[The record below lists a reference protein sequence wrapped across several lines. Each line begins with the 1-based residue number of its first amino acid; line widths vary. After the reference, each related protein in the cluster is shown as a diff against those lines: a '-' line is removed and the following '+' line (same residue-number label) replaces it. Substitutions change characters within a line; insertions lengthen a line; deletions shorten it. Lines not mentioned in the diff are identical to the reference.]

1 MTKGASE
8 RSRRRGRSAMMKA
21 RVFSTRASLL
31 LLIGLI
37 NLQCAAF
44 SHYSLLSLQTVSQK
58 FSNVFLS
65 QQGTLRYKSGALLS
79 EDELEDDEMA
89 TFDEIM
95 EGLMKDNG
103 IPGAQLAV
111 AKGGELKLFQGYGI
125 AKRRQP
131 RDHGD
136 DHNMTTDH
144 VMRISDLSRLIT
156 GVAVLQ
162 LVQDGRL
169 ELEDKAFMLLGH
181 LEPPSNSKIDPRLHD
196 ITIRHLLQ
204 ETAGWNVSA
213 SGREP
218 SVVPGS
224 LEVSQALGH
233 ASPPSAAAIVQFMKG
248 LALDFD
254 PGSGLEPCNFCFL
267 VLGRVIEVISGL
279 PYESYVKKNIFD
291 AIGATSFR
299 MGETKQEKLAAKEA
313 HYYGQNGQTSS
324 CLSVY
329 PGQGYVQCDYGFGD
343 LKVSANS
350 YGGWVAN
357 AKDLALLALHID
369 GIRQPA
375 LLRDDLVREMLH
387 ARVPENRHGLSQ
399 GMLWTVRLA
408 GDGRVRSLEQS
419 GGAIPGSHSLLLRLV
434 DDDAT
439 IAYLVNSRPARLD
452 DFMVSASEI
461 LSLLARSI
469 RNWPVDDLFL
479 GPRLPDDHLLLKRSK
494 IFR

>member
-162 LVQDGRL
+162 LVQVRVL
-169 ELEDKAFMLLGH
+169 
-181 LEPPSNSKIDPRLHD
+181 PR
-196 ITIRHLLQ
+196 
-204 ETAGWNVSA
+204 
-213 SGREP
+213 
-218 SVVPGS
+218 
-224 LEVSQALGH
+224 
-233 ASPPSAAAIVQFMKG
+233 F
-248 LALDFD
+248 
-254 PGSGLEPCNFCFL
+254 
-267 VLGRVIEVISGL
+267 
-279 PYESYVKKNIFD
+279 
-291 AIGATSFR
+291 
-299 MGETKQEKLAAKEA
+299 
-313 HYYGQNGQTSS
+313 SS
-324 CLSVY
+324 CSR
-329 PGQGYVQCDYGFGD
+329 
-343 LKVSANS
+343 
-350 YGGWVAN
+350 
-357 AKDLALLALHID
+357 ALHRYQI
-369 GIRQPA
+369 
-375 LLRDDLVREMLH
+375 
-387 ARVPENRHGLSQ
+387 
-399 GMLWTVRLA
+399 GMLW
-408 GDGRVRSLEQS
+408 GRSYRIVDVSFLPYPFFIRGSLRI
-419 GGAIPGSHSLLLRLV
+419 ADLKASH
-434 DDDAT
+434 D
-439 IAYLVNSRPARLD
+439 
-452 DFMVSASEI
+452 VS
-461 LSLLARSI
+461 
-469 RNWPVDDLFL
+469 
-479 GPRLPDDHLLLKRSK
+479 
-494 IFR
+494 